1 MVLAPWV
8 GVGVGIESLVVGF
21 VVKVIDVLDLVGTIV
36 VGIDFENVVVVAAFA
51 VIDVVGVFHL
61 VELAIE
67 IIGATVVGVGGEG
80 CGCEKTGSGGV
91 DCYVA

>member
-1 MVLAPWV
+1 MVLAPW
-8 GVGVGIESLVVGF
+8 VGVGIESLVVGF
-21 VVKVIDVLDLVGTIV
+21 VVKVIDVFDLVGTIV

-67 IIGATVVGVGGEG
+67 IIGATVVVGVGGEG